1 MKLTRATS
9 RQHTTEPYGG
19 NVDSSAQRHAQRRLS
34 DQSSSHAASKTP
46 FRLRYVVFSDGSK
59 TEMDTAGYGFAV
71 FHNGH
76 LVDWGSG
83 QLGRREVFD
92 AEIHGAVEGLR
103 CAVLANL
110 ANEPITVSMGNTSVI
125 DCIGATASNSSQAQ
139 FRAFQKI
146 GDKYPYQTFSPSK
159 EPILQFQNTSSVSY
173 RRRQVKGQI
182 AVDYQRWWQGVERA
196 GYSSLGLAAELRKL
210 PELAL
215 PRRLLGYLLAARSH
229 HGDFADTTKNPTRAR
244 RL

>member
-1 MKLTRATS
+1 
-9 RQHTTEPYGG
+9 
-19 NVDSSAQRHAQRRLS
+19 
-34 DQSSSHAASKTP
+34 
-46 FRLRYVVFSDGSK
+46 
-59 TEMDTAGYGFAV
+59 MDTAGYGFAV

-146 GDKYPYQTFSPSK
+146 GDKYPYQV
-159 EPILQFQNTSSVSY
+159 SVKWCPGHSNIF
-173 RRRQVKGQI
+173 GN
-182 AVDYQRWWQGVERA
+182 
-196 GYSSLGLAAELRKL
+196 
-210 PELAL
+210 ELADLLAKQGANLAVPEHLLSLL
-215 PRRLLGYLLAARSH
+215 PQETGQGSDSRRLPAMVARSRESRLLIARP
-229 HGDFADTTKNPTRAR
+229 GRRATKAP
-244 RL
+244 